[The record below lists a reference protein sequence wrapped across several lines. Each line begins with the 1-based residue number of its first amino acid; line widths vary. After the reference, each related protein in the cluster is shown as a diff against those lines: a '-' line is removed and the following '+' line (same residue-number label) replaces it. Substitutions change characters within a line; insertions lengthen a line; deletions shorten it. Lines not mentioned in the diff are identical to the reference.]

1 MNQAVRQAAQ
11 QLTVLLSEENASLRA
26 HRYETL
32 PASTEAKRQA
42 LEALRLAEEAA
53 ESATGEKVMPRDSE
67 DQVVADAL
75 RAELA
80 ENKSLLERAMAT
92 QNRIMGVLADAARQA
107 QRPQGYGARGTRG
120 TNAAQPVA
128 ISARA

>member
-1 MNQAVRQAAQ
+1 MNEAIRQAAQ
-11 QLTVLLSEENASLRA
+11 RLTELLAEENAHLRA

-42 LEALRLAEEAA
+42 LDALRAAEAA
-53 ESATGEKVMPRDSE
+53 MEEMQTPPHEPG
-67 DQVVADAL
+67 DQALAKTL

-80 ENKSLLERAMAT
+80 ENKSLLERAIAT

-107 QRPQGYGARGTRG
+107 QRPTGYGASGMRSG
-120 TNAAQPVA
+120 NAVQPVA